1 MPPVTRPTPATLS
14 VPRDSPC
21 IRAREMHCL
30 WQDTLSVCV
39 PATEGRLPGGGLAGD
54 PSGTEG
60 CVRSM
65 NVRQQ
70 ESHHAEQDHEDVCV
84 STAAWGVGDTSPL
97 TEPAPARQWEVRRRT
112 AGWSGAHGDPG
123 LWRRQRQ
130 TSGRT
135 GIQSSRK
142 DPQPLQVSGPRH
154 GTSRVWQRRGTQRPQ
169 RRAAMGPPLSRVGP
183 TGR

>member
-1 MPPVTRPTPATLS
+1 MSPATRPTSATLS

-30 WQDTLSVCV
+30 WHDTLSVCV

-154 GTSRVWQRRGTQRPQ
+154 GTSRVWQRRGTQCPQ
-169 RRAAMGPPLSRVGP
+169 RRAAMGPPLGRVGP
-183 TGR
+183 PGR